1 MSSDVEVLSPAERL
15 EAVKRQLVKVFGE
28 EAAQVLDY
36 RDTAWSQEQFTSS
49 KTGHIAA
56 HFGGCGYI

>member
-1 MSSDVEVLSPAERL
+1 MSSDVEELSPAERL

-28 EAAQVLDY
+28 EAAEVLDY

-49 KTGHIAA
+49 KTGQYCST
-56 HFGGCGYI
+56 FWWVYLK

>member
-1 MSSDVEVLSPAERL
+1 MSSDVEELSPAERL

-36 RDTAWSQEQFTSS
+36 RDTAWSREQFTSS
-49 KTGHIAA
+49 KAGHIAA